1 MYLWF
6 NPFNFFGNRE
16 RGLALA
22 WVENYKIIT
31 IGLSAL
37 CILSQQWAGGDM
49 EEWFCGR
56 WEWYLRDLPKS
67 ILFHCSAAVLA
78 TEPRDSIYLLRPCV
92 SSLPR
97 LRQKNGRRFSERLQW
112 VCFGHLWNF
121 FAWSHRSFLSAC
133 LMDGNLLGF
142 SKMHVFK
149 MWDCQKQKKSFFKT
163 IFRQDIQKMKPLLMI
178 TTPNFAFR
186 DV

>member
-1 MYLWF
+1 
-6 NPFNFFGNRE
+6 
-16 RGLALA
+16 
-22 WVENYKIIT
+22 
-31 IGLSAL
+31 
-37 CILSQQWAGGDM
+37 M

-121 FAWSHRSFLSAC
+121 FAWSHRSLLSAC
-133 LMDGNLLGF
+133 LMDGNLLRF
-142 SKMHVFK
+142 SKCMCSRCEIANMHIK
-149 MWDCQKQKKSFFKT
+149 TKKKKFKT
-163 IFRQDIQKMKPLLMI
+163 IFRQDIQKMKPLLII
-178 TTPNFAFR
+178 TSPNFAFGMFR
-186 DV
+186 ISRLFLFSNETFEELDDNFYQ

>member
-1 MYLWF
+1 
-6 NPFNFFGNRE
+6 
-16 RGLALA
+16 
-22 WVENYKIIT
+22 
-31 IGLSAL
+31 
-37 CILSQQWAGGDM
+37 M

-97 LRQKNGRRFSERLQW
+97 LRQKNGRRFSERLRW

-133 LMDGNLLGF
+133 FMDGNLLRF
-142 SKMHVFK
+142 SKCMCSRCEIANMHIKTKKNHFQDNFQTRYSKDETFVDNNYTELCLQGCSGYQ
-149 MWDCQKQKKSFFKT
+149 DCFFLAMRPLKSLMT
-163 IFRQDIQKMKPLLMI
+163 IFIKKTFEDFDDHFHQ
-178 TTPNFAFR
+178 
-186 DV
+186 